1 MATTTFILGII
12 WGFVMYHISLSIKE
26 KNRNK
31 KIIKEINSKFKE
43 VLINIKNKKTVFVSR
58 VNHTVM
64 FDTRIQNLDVVN
76 IVYLMDKQIV
86 CIFKDN
92 NCIYTSDSLDNNIK
106 SDLLIEI
113 NKEFSV
119 QINDVV
125 NIMGMTISKEEF
137 NKRMQ
142 DIQDVLKQNP
152 NSLNIDLDLQKDTIN
167 EIVEENDKKFDVD
180 TILDKISRHGI
191 NSITKEEKEFLDNLN
206 K

>member
-167 EIVEENDKKFDVD
+167 DIVEENDKKFDVD

>member
-12 WGFVMYHISLSIKE
+12 WGFVTYHIALQVKE
-26 KNRNK
+26 KAKNK
-31 KIIKEINSKFKE
+31 KIINEINSKFKE
-43 VLINIKNKKTVFVSR
+43 VLSNIKNKKTVFVSR

-64 FDTRIQNLDVVN
+64 FDTKIQNLDVVN

-113 NKEFSV
+113 NREFSN

-142 DIQDVLKQNP
+142 DIQDILKSDP
-152 NSLNIDLDLQKDTIN
+152 NSLNIDLDLNKNTIN
-167 EIVEENDKKFDVD
+167 DIVEENNKKFDVD
-180 TILDKISRHGI
+180 SILDKISKHGI
-191 NSITKEEKEFLDNLN
+191 NSITKEEKDFLDNLN